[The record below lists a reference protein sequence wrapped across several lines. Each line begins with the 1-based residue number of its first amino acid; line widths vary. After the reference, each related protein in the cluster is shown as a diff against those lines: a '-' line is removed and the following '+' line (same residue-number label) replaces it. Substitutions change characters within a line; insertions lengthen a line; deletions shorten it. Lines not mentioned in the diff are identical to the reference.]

1 MNRRNFIKT
10 SSLASGYFMLP
21 GFLKPLEKL
30 GLTTSQKNLVVIQ
43 FSGGNDWLNT
53 IVPFN
58 NDLYFKKRPRIGLKA
73 DKVTL
78 LEKDLALNNALL
90 PIKEFYDAGE
100 MSIVNS
106 VGYPNPDR
114 SHFRSM
120 DIWHTASESTEYLQ
134 TGWLGRYL
142 DSSCKFSYEA
152 IEVDN
157 YLSLA
162 LKGKKLNGLAVKNI
176 NLLYKEVKTPYFND
190 LVSVTKDEVLNEDNQ
205 GYLYKTLIET
215 QSSVDYVYEKNKII
229 SNTATYPD
237 TEIGKQLK
245 NIAGFISSE
254 VTTKVYYVSLSGF
267 DTHVAQ
273 VDKQNKLLEQ
283 YSEAV
288 SAFIK
293 NLKELNKWD
302 DTLVFTFSEFGR
314 RVEDNASAG
323 TDHGTA
329 GNVFLFGKNLKK
341 KGIVNS
347 APDLTN
353 LDNGDLKYSVD
364 FRSIYKD
371 ILQNWLQADANKIVS
386 ANVNAFNVI

>member
-21 GFLKPLEKL
+21 GFLKPLETIF
-30 GLTTSQKNLVVIQ
+30 TTSSQKNLVVIQ
-43 FSGGNDWLNT
+43 LSGGNDWLNT
-53 IVPFN
+53 IVPYN
-58 NDLYFKKRPRIGLKA
+58 NDLYLKNRPRIGLKA
-73 DKVTL
+73 DKLTL
-78 LEKDLALNNALL
+78 LEKDLALNNSLFS
-90 PIKEFYDAGE
+90 IKEFFDNGE
-100 MSIVNS
+100 ISIINN

-120 DIWHTASESTEYLQ
+120 DIWHTASNSSEILQ

-142 DSSCKFSYEA
+142 DASCKFSYEA

-162 LKGKKLNGLAVKNI
+162 LKGKNLNGLAVKNI
-176 NLLYKEVKTPYFND
+176 NQLYKEVKTPFFND
-190 LVSVTKDEVLNEDNQ
+190 LVSVTKDDVLNEDNQ

-215 QSSVDYVYEKNKII
+215 QSSVDYAYEKNKIVT
-229 SNTATYPD
+229 NTATYPN
-237 TEIGKQLK
+237 TQLGNQLK
-245 NIAGFISSE
+245 NIANFIASGL
-254 VTTKVYYVSLSGF
+254 TTKVYYVSLSGF

-283 YSEAV
+283 YAESV
-288 SAFIK
+288 STFIK

-302 DTLVFTFSEFGR
+302 DTLIFTFSEFGR
-314 RVEDNASAG
+314 RVEENASGG

-341 KGIVNS
+341 KGIVNP
-347 APDLTN
+347 APDLSN
-353 LDNGDLKYSVD
+353 LDNGDLKYSID

-371 ILQNWLQADANKIVS
+371 ILQNWLQTDADKIIS
-386 ANVNAFNVI
+386 ANINTFNLV

>member
-1 MNRRNFIKT
+1 MDRRSFIKT

-21 GFLKPLEKL
+21 GFLKPLQNL
-30 GLTTSQKNLVVIQ
+30 ITLPAQKNLVVIQ

-58 NDLYFKKRPRIGLKA
+58 NDLYLKKRPRIGLKG
-73 DKVTL
+73 DKITL
-78 LEKDLALNNALL
+78 LEKDLALNNVLL
-90 PIKEFYDAGE
+90 PIKEFYDNGE
-100 MSIVNS
+100 LSIVNN

-120 DIWHTASESTEYLQ
+120 DIWHTASDSNQILQ
-134 TGWLGRYL
+134 SGWLGRYL
-142 DSSCKFSYEA
+142 DTSCKFSYEA

-162 LKGKKLNGLAVKNI
+162 LKGKTLNGLAVKNI
-176 NLLYKEVKTPYFND
+176 NQLYKEVKTPYFND
-190 LVSVTKDEVLNEDNQ
+190 LVSVTKDDILSEDNQ

-229 SNTATYPD
+229 SNSFTYPN
-237 TEIGKQLK
+237 TEIGNQLK
-245 NIAGFISSE
+245 NIANFISSE
-254 VTTKVYYVSLSGF
+254 ITTKVYYVSLGGF
-267 DTHVAQ
+267 DTHAGQ
-273 VDKQNKLLEQ
+273 VDKQNKVLSQ
-283 YSEAV
+283 YADAV
-288 SAFIK
+288 AAFIK

-302 DTLVFTFSEFGR
+302 DTLIFTFSEFGR
-314 RVEDNASAG
+314 RVEENASAG

-341 KGIVNS
+341 KGIVNQS
-347 APDLTN
+347 PDLTN
-353 LDNGDLKYSVD
+353 LDNEDLKYSVD

-371 ILQNWLQADANKIVS
+371 ILQNWLQTDATKIVS
-386 ANVNAFNVI
+386 ANVNPFNII